1 MPESKSSNILSENGL
16 FVDDLSQIRV
26 VNPEAA
32 DATRKSDLL
41 DHSFLRKKLR
51 NTKDKQR

>member
-1 MPESKSSNILSENGL
+1 MPESKSSTILSENGL

-41 DHSFLRKKLR
+41 DRTFKK
-51 NTKDKQR
+51 KIKKH